1 MIKIQNIYYMLA
13 YAYQSLTITTN
24 LKVGIESFEYAEDLF
39 ASILSKGL
47 ARQIKM
53 GLCNDYVSETEELIT
68 PKGKIILSE
77 TIRNK
82 VRQKKAVIC
91 QSDNYIENTYL
102 NQILKTTAILL
113 LRSTNVSKDHRQALK
128 KVLLYFT
135 NVEEI
140 NPYRVEWKR
149 LTYNRNNVSY
159 RMLINICY
167 LVIEGMLM
175 TDDDGNMKLNQFIDD
190 QRMSTLYERF
200 ILMYYKKHY
209 PHYKVSKSQIP
220 WDSDDGIVDLL
231 PRMKSDIMLEYKGKT
246 LIIDAKYYGES
257 LQTNTMYGNKTIH
270 SNNLYQIYAYV
281 KNKDVEKQGYVSGM
295 LLYAR
300 TNGEN
305 PDNEYRL
312 GGNKISVKT
321 LDLQCDFASICSQ
334 LNSIAE
340 KWEKEC

>member
-13 YAYQSLTITTN
+13 YAYQSLSITTN
-24 LKVGIESFEYAEDLF
+24 SKVGIEAFEYADDLF
-39 ASILSKGL
+39 ANILSKGL

-53 GLCNDYVSETEELIT
+53 GLCNDYVSETEELLS

-77 TIRNK
+77 TIRNQ
-82 VRQKKAVIC
+82 VRQKKEVIC
-91 QSDNYIENTYL
+91 RLDNYIENTYL

-113 LRSTNVSKDHRQALK
+113 LRSPNVSKENRQALK

-159 RMLINICY
+159 RMLINLCY
-167 LVIEGMLM
+167 LIIEGMLM
-175 TDDDGNMKLNQFIDD
+175 TDDEGNLRLNQFIDD
-190 QRMSTLYERF
+190 QRMSALYERF

-209 PHYKVSKSQIP
+209 PHYKVSRSQIP
-220 WDSDDGIVDLL
+220 WDSDDGIIDLL

-257 LQTNTMYGNKTIH
+257 LQTNTMYGNKTVH

-281 KNKDVEKQGYVSGM
+281 KNKDIDKQGTVSGM

-300 TNGEN
+300 TDGEN

-312 GGNKISVKT
+312 AGNKISVKT
-321 LDLQCDFASICSQ
+321 LDLQCDFAFICSQ
-334 LNSIAE
+334 LDSIAE
-340 KWEKEC
+340 KWEIE